1 MKGKRLKN
9 KGTVTKERGRQSRRN
24 YRTEETAAQAGCY
37 REMSSILADHCS
49 LVNEP
54 NCGGRGGVAGSQ
66 PMSTAVHRSPNKL
79 WRSNSIFNPWAQGL
93 YSAHMGEELRSV
105 RRGQHQG
112 AACIQFGFA
121 ASSILED
128 QFL

>member
-1 MKGKRLKN
+1 MLPDLPVTYMKRNRLRN
-9 KGTVTKERGRQSRRN
+9 KGIVTKGG
-24 YRTEETAAQAGCY
+24 AQINFGDLTPYLTHGPKGCT
-37 REMSSILADHCS
+37 M
-49 LVNEP
+49 
-54 NCGGRGGVAGSQ
+54 
-66 PMSTAVHRSPNKL
+66 
-79 WRSNSIFNPWAQGL
+79 

-128 QFL
+128 RFL